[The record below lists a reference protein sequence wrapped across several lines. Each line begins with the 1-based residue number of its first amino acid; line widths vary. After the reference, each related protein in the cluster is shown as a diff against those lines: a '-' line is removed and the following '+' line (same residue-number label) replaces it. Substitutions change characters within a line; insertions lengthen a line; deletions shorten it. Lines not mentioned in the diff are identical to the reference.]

1 MDTGNPG
8 LTGGVQNQPDF
19 QAGIADHQVH
29 FAADVPRFVR
39 EAMADYAGLT
49 GRAYA
54 PVMPYRCEDAET
66 AIVGLGSVACD
77 LEAVVDHLRT
87 QGRKAGSVALKL
99 LQPFPEAE
107 LAAALAGKRAITVLE
122 RSGVTALTSLVTQAL
137 SKARENASGAHHA
150 GIPAIANPPKIVTAV
165 FGLGGHDLQPR
176 HLVAAFDNMDATDS
190 APFVYLGTQF
200 FSKNPGPRLG
210 EIQAKLKAAYPETAF
225 MALETKDNPNLLPEG
240 AFRVRFHSI
249 GGYGTIATG
258 KLLTDILAGL
268 LNLYSKSA
276 PKYGSEK
283 SGAPT
288 NFYITLSPEPVKITN
303 AEIED
308 VEIAISPDHK
318 VFAHSNPLRGLV
330 PGGVFIL
337 QTGKTPLEAW
347 RELPDE
353 ARKTIR
359 EKAIQFYVID
369 AFAVAKRHAPTPEL
383 QTRMMGIAFIGAL
396 CGNIGR
402 IAAGSDRS
410 AVLEKI
416 REQIAAKFGGKGG
429 AIVEGNMAVIR
440 EGLEA
445 TVKVAYDKPE
455 FIAAGNG
462 QEVKAK
468 RTVDLSAAMCRI
480 AKEDSAAGLFGRE
493 YYEDIAMRPF
503 REGSI
508 GEAPVLPGSGL
519 FIPGGTGAMK
529 DKGLFRRN
537 VPSFDA
543 SKCTGC
549 LECSLMCPDAAL
561 PSTVHEI
568 SDLLAAA
575 LEQTGTAGPRRAAL
589 EAKTGA
595 IASAMRG
602 IYIAANGYKALHD
615 VFAEAAATAA
625 ATATDGEADLADGF
639 ARMTGALAAFPA
651 VRTRLFFEQME
662 KKQPGSG
669 GLYSVV
675 LDPWKCS
682 GCLECMAVC
691 SSGALSQTVQTEA
704 VLEKL
709 QTRFEF
715 LTKTANTPARFTG
728 KLKGPNAKWLILD
741 RENYYATTGGH
752 GACRG
757 CGEATAIRQVM
768 AAAHAIHQKERK
780 AEIAELEQLIAG
792 LSEKLA
798 STEDG
803 SEAKARIGQTLD
815 ALEKRLYRLE
825 SGPSGQ
831 GAAGAVIVNATGC
844 SSVYSSTFPFT
855 QYRDPWVNSLF
866 QDAPAVAKGVF
877 EGICADAVDDFRAV
891 RIAELELAGAYDP
904 KKDGRKLRYF
914 GWEQFSAKE
923 LARLPAV
930 FSLGGDGANYDIG
943 FGALSRLLATQAP
956 VKAVVLN
963 TGSYSNTGGQ
973 ASTSSFTGQDSDL
986 ARVGSVHTG
995 KQEFRKELGLIAAFH
1010 PKVMVVQTAVGLQG
1024 HFLKNVLAAL
1034 THNSSPVLIDIYTPC
1049 QGEQGIGDS
1058 VSSSHARLAVESRM
1072 NPVFVYNPTQG
1083 AHLRDWFSL
1092 DGNPDEDQ
1100 DWTMLTLEFDDE
1112 NGAVQTMDV
1121 PLTPA
1126 HFAHWEGRFKK
1137 QFHGKPLAAGTD
1149 GVPVDEYIDL
1159 APAEREGKVPFIYE
1173 AHGRKLVRYEVSEVI
1188 VSLVRERRRHWRI
1201 LRSLAGQDIEKLEQE
1216 YLLEIE
1222 KLRCETAPAE

>member
-1 MDTGNPG
+1 MTTKYPGIPAVINGNGAIAHVMGHVCGGVIGYPITPSTEISELYEGFRASGGLNIWGRHPFFYEPEGEHSAQSGALGAALTGGKYVSNASSSQGIIYGIELHYVTVGKKVGGFVLHVAARAVSKHSLNVMAGHDDVYALLPAGYTILFGASPQETADLAAISYKVSALSLIPVANAMDGFATSHMMSEALLPEPELLKEFLGDPAGRIEAPTMAQEILFGAKGRVFQLKRWLAQKKDAIAAGESGSLQHWLESRASAVEADNDGTLIGETLRFIPEALRAQWRRQWLNAWEKGTRQRVPALVDTGNPG
-8 LTGGVQNQPDF
+8 VTGGVQNQPDF

-77 LEAVVDHLRT
+77 LEAVVDHLRR
-87 QGRKAGSVALKL
+87 QGRKVGSVAVKL

-122 RSGVTALTSLVTQAL
+122 RSGVTALTGLVTQAL
-137 SKARENASGAHHA
+137 SKARENANGAHHA

-445 TVKVAYDKPE
+445 TVKVAYDTPE

-480 AKEDSAAGLFGRE
+480 AKEDLAAGLFGRE

-615 VFAEAAATAA
+615 VFAEAAATA
-625 ATATDGEADLADGF
+625 TDGEADLAEGF

-651 VRTRLFFEQME
+651 VKTRLFFEQME

-803 SEAKARIGQTLD
+803 SEAKARIGQTL
-815 ALEKRLYRLE
+815 
-825 SGPSGQ
+825 
-831 GAAGAVIVNATGC
+831 
-844 SSVYSSTFPFT
+844 
-855 QYRDPWVNSLF
+855 NSPRK
-866 QDAPAVAKGVF
+866 APLPPRK
-877 EGICADAVDDFRAV
+877 RAV
-891 RIAELELAGAYDP
+891 RSGGG
-904 KKDGRKLRYF
+904 GRGDRQRHRLLVGLFLDVPVHAVPRSMGQQPVPGCARRRQRRVRRHLRRCR
-914 GWEQFSAKE
+914 G
-923 LARLPAV
+923 RLPRRAHCRV
-930 FSLGGDGANYDIG
+930 GAG
-943 FGALSRLLATQAP
+943 RRLRSEEGWPQAP
-956 VKAVVLN
+956 L
-963 TGSYSNTGGQ
+963 
-973 ASTSSFTGQDSDL
+973 
-986 ARVGSVHTG
+986 
-995 KQEFRKELGLIAAFH
+995 FRLGT
-1010 PKVMVVQTAVGLQG
+1010 VQ
-1024 HFLKNVLAAL
+1024 
-1034 THNSSPVLIDIYTPC
+1034 
-1049 QGEQGIGDS
+1049 
-1058 VSSSHARLAVESRM
+1058 R
-1072 NPVFVYNPTQG
+1072 
-1083 AHLRDWFSL
+1083 
-1092 DGNPDEDQ
+1092 
-1100 DWTMLTLEFDDE
+1100 
-1112 NGAVQTMDV
+1112 
-1121 PLTPA
+1121 
-1126 HFAHWEGRFKK
+1126 
-1137 QFHGKPLAAGTD
+1137 
-1149 GVPVDEYIDL
+1149 
-1159 APAEREGKVPFIYE
+1159 
-1173 AHGRKLVRYEVSEVI
+1173 
-1188 VSLVRERRRHWRI
+1188 
-1201 LRSLAGQDIEKLEQE
+1201 
-1216 YLLEIE
+1216 
-1222 KLRCETAPAE
+1222 